1 MVFGACL
8 LQKTAMLLTSGERD
22 LKWRIWHPV
31 EDMGKREHIFL
42 TNHTHKVDLIPYM
55 TNDSP
60 LIWACLVICRG
71 VLLWGWREILW
82 GDQPII
88 YRPQTKFCEGYV
100 FIRVCLSFCSRGVC
114 IIPACI
120 AGGIPGC
127 LAGLQGGGGIP
138 ACLASL
144 QAHTQGG
151 VSRPTPREGVEGIP
165 ACTEADTPSRWLL
178 LWAVCILLECILILT
193 QHSEIN
199 VRFIDCKVLSL
210 IYPAMNSSLLSQL
223 CLIKVNHLFT
233 LSYPHLFQIWCYQII
248 PNTCITLNNSLSNL
262 LI

>member
-1 MVFGACL
+1 M
-8 LQKTAMLLTSGERD
+8 
-22 LKWRIWHPV
+22 
-31 EDMGKREHIFL
+31 FL
-42 TNHTHKVDLIPYM
+42 YVSVCHSVHGGWYPSIHCRWYPRLPCR
-55 TNDSP
+55 SP
-60 LIWACLVICRG
+60 RG
-71 VLLWGWREILW
+71 G
-82 GDQPII
+82 G
-88 YRPQTKFCEGYV
+88 
-100 FIRVCLSFCSRGVC
+100 
-114 IIPACI
+114 IPACI

-127 LAGLQGGGGIP
+127 LAGLQGGWYPSMPYRSPGPHPGG
-138 ACLASL
+138 CL
-144 QAHTQGG
+144 QAHTKGWGLQTPTQGVG
-151 VSRPTPREGVEGIP
+151 GIP
-165 ACTEADTPSRWLL
+165 ACTEADTPLPSRWLL

-210 IYPAMNSSLLSQL
+210 IYPAMNSSSLLSQL